1 MLHCS
6 HFPKAA
12 WAAWYVTRLLVKL
25 TPKGV
30 VSSFLFLPKAET
42 AASAFAMHVGVDM
55 IVTIIVFTIVVVI
68 AMIPVNINNNNT
80 DNYGDDEDDD
90 KQTKRPDVT
99 ELALAE

>member
-6 HFPKAA
+6 HF
-12 WAAWYVTRLLVKL
+12 
-25 TPKGV
+25 
-30 VSSFLFLPKAET
+30 PKAET

-68 AMIPVNINNNNT
+68 AMIPVKYNNNNNT